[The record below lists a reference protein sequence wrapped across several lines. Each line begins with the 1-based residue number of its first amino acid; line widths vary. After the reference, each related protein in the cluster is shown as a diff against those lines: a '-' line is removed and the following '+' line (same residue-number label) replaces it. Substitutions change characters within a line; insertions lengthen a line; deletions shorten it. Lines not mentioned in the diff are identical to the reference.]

1 MALFLAGAGV
11 VALEILLTRVFSVVT
26 WYHFASMAIAVSM
39 FGISVGGLLPY
50 LLRRGVAERDRF
62 TGVPARLGMALAAAS
77 SLFTILP
84 YGILLLFAR
93 NPLWAS
99 RLLSIFHQTYYEPFR
114 GTAARIS
121 SASDTL
127 QVGALLLLFSLP
139 FMGAGAIFA
148 LAFTDRGKEGRT
160 YLSVMA
166 GSAAGVAAYLA
177 AMRAGSGP
185 AAFLFVAAL
194 FSLSAA
200 SFAWKRPNQPRDGD
214 VPAKSTHRSG
224 EIDLLRRSVPVPR
237 FSSPRFSVAGCLVCA
252 VFLALFGFLE
262 ARYGFAEIRFAR
274 GRYEPGMLWS
284 RWDGVSRVAVYPV
297 SGEEST
303 KAWGVSPRYA
313 GPAPEQIGMVVDDTG
328 YTALFGTGRS
338 PESMA
343 AFRGNVASA
352 AYHVREGARALIIG
366 PGGGKDI
373 LCALS
378 SGAGSVTAVEVNPL
392 VVRAA
397 DEVFG
402 EFTGRPYRMPGVR
415 AVVAEG
421 RNFLASDRTRYDV
434 LQMTQVFGRV
444 PPSAGAFTMSED
456 HLHTVEAF
464 RGYLSHLSDDGI
476 LTITRF
482 LHERRVWRILALA
495 REALALQGSPDPAL
509 HVVAVRDRGIV
520 NFLIRRTPWTTTD
533 LAATHR
539 FSETMGF
546 SVLFSPDRP
555 ATGLPARILRG
566 EDDPRDRPFD
576 FSAPTDDRPFYYYTL
591 RPEAFLSPEVRRGG
605 EFEDR
610 AVAMLRGFLISAG
623 GLCLLFLIVPGAL
636 LSRREP
642 GASPVASSVY
652 MFLVGLAYVVW
663 EIVMIRRLALLF
675 GAPVLSLAVGLF
687 LILAFSAAGG
697 YLAGRPE
704 TRIRGVR
711 MAAGTVAGT
720 AWLFLAGTALG
731 AFAGVSVPVRVLVA
745 AVYVLPPSLL
755 MGRFFPTGLR
765 RYATRGGGTTPFLFA
780 ANGAASV
787 LGAAFTQALSLN
799 AGYGA
804 TTVAG
809 GVLYAVCAGFLVFRG
824 EAGANG

>member
-1 MALFLAGAGV
+1 VALFLAGAGV

-50 LLRRGVAERDRF
+50 LLRRGVSVSERF
-62 TGVPARLGMALAAAS
+62 TGVPPRMGMLLSIAS
-77 SLFTILP
+77 SLFTLLP
-84 YGILLLFAR
+84 YCVLLLFAR
-93 NPLWAS
+93 YPLWAS
-99 RLLSIFHQTYYEPFR
+99 RLLSIFHQPYYEPFR
-114 GTAARIS
+114 GTAARLS
-121 SASDTL
+121 PATDTL

-139 FMGAGAIFA
+139 FVGAGAIFA
-148 LAFTDRGKEGRT
+148 LAFSDRGREGKT

-200 SFAWKRPNQPRDGD
+200 AFAYQPQN
-214 VPAKSTHRSG
+214 
-224 EIDLLRRSVPVPR
+224 VPVPR
-237 FSSPRFSVAGCLVCA
+237 SSASRFSVVGISLCAAVLV
-252 VFLALFGFLE
+252 LFGFLE

-284 RWDGVSRVAVYPV
+284 RWDAVSRVAVYPV

-328 YTALFGTGRS
+328 YTALFGMGKS
-338 PESMA
+338 SESMA

-378 SGAGSVTAVEVNPL
+378 SGARSVTAVEVNPL

-397 DEVFG
+397 DGVFG

-476 LTITRF
+476 LTISRF

-495 REALALQGSPDPAL
+495 RQGLALRGSQDPAR
-509 HVVAVRDRGIV
+509 HVVALRDRGIV
-520 NFLIRRTPWTTTD
+520 NFLIRRTPWTAAD
-533 LAATHR
+533 LAAVHR
-539 FSETMGF
+539 FSEAMGF

-566 EDDPRDRPFD
+566 EEDPRDRPFD

-591 RPEAFLSPEVRRGG
+591 RPEAFLSAEVRRGG

-610 AVAMLRGFLISAG
+610 AVTMLRGFLFSAG
-623 GLCLLFLIVPGAL
+623 GLCLVFLIVPGAL

-642 GASPVASSVY
+642 DASPVAAPLY

-663 EIVMIRRLALLF
+663 EIVMIKRLALLF

-697 YLAGRPE
+697 YLAGRPG
-704 TRIRGVR
+704 TRFRGGW
-711 MAAGTVAGT
+711 MLAGTVAGT

-731 AFAGVSVPVRVLVA
+731 AFAGSPLPARVLVA
-745 AVYVLPPSLL
+745 AGYVLPPSLL

-765 RYATRGGGTTPFLFA
+765 RYAMRGGGTTPFLFA

-787 LGAAFTQALSLN
+787 LGAALTQALALN
-799 AGYGA
+799 AGYG
-804 TTVAG
+804 TTTIVG
-809 GVLYAVCAGFLVFRG
+809 GILYALCAGFLLFRRESG
-824 EAGANG
+824 AAG

>member
-1 MALFLAGAGV
+1 MGIFLAGAGV

-39 FGISVGGLLPY
+39 FGISAGGLLPY
-50 LLRRGVAERDRF
+50 LLRRGVGENDRF
-62 TGVPARLGMALAAAS
+62 TGVPARLGTRLAAAS
-77 SLFTILP
+77 SVFTVLP
-84 YGILLLFAR
+84 YAILLAFAR
-93 NPLWAS
+93 YPLWAG
-99 RLLSIFHQTYYEPFR
+99 RLLSIFHQPYYEPFR
-114 GTAARIS
+114 GAATRIS
-121 SASDTL
+121 PVADTL
-127 QVGALLLLFSLP
+127 QIGALLLLFSLP
-139 FMGAGAIFA
+139 FVGAGAIFA
-148 LAFTDRGKEGRT
+148 LAFTRREKAGRT
-160 YLSVMA
+160 YLYVMA
-166 GSAAGVAAYLA
+166 GSAAGVAGYLG

-185 AAFLFVAAL
+185 ASFLFVAAL

-200 SFAWKRPNQPRDGD
+200 SFALRPRSQPRNRPGFA
-214 VPAKSTHRSG
+214 VPWFAAA
-224 EIDLLRRSVPVPR
+224 
-237 FSSPRFSVAGCLVCA
+237 VALV
-252 VFLALFGFLE
+252 LFGFLE

-274 GRYEPGMLWS
+274 GRYEPEMLWS
-284 RWDGVSRVAVYPV
+284 RWDAVSRVAVYPV

-313 GPAPEQIGMVVDDTG
+313 GPAPGQIGMVVDDTG
-328 YTALFGTGRS
+328 YTALFGTGKS

-352 AYHVREGARALIIG
+352 AYHVREGASALIIG

-378 SGAGSVTAVEVNPL
+378 SGARSVTAVEVNPL
-392 VVRAA
+392 VVQAA

-402 EFTGRPYRMPGVR
+402 EFTGRPYRMAGVR

-421 RNFLASDRTRYDV
+421 RNFLESDRTRYDV

-482 LHERRVWRILALA
+482 LHERRVWRILSLA
-495 REALALQGSPDPAL
+495 RQGLALRGFPDPSPHIVAL
-509 HVVAVRDRGIV
+509 RDRGLV
-520 NFLIRRTPWTTTD
+520 NFLIRRTPWTATD
-533 LAATHR
+533 LVAVRR
-539 FSETMGF
+539 FSDAMGF

-555 ATGLPARILRG
+555 ATGLPARVLRG
-566 EDDPRDRPFD
+566 MEDPRDLPFD

-591 RPEAFLSPEVRRGG
+591 RPEAFLSAGVGRGE

-610 AVAMLRGFLISAG
+610 AVTMLRGFLFSAG
-623 GLCLLFLIVPGAL
+623 GLCLAFLIVPGAL
-636 LSRREP
+636 LSRSEP
-642 GASPVASSVY
+642 DASPFAAGTF

-663 EIVMIRRLALLF
+663 EIVMIKRLALLF
-675 GAPVLSLAVGLF
+675 GTPVFSLAAGLF

-697 YLAGRPE
+697 YFAGRPGA
-704 TRIRGVR
+704 RSGGGW
-711 MAAGTVAGT
+711 MLAGTAAGT
-720 AWLFLAGTALG
+720 AWLVLFGPMLG
-731 AFAGVSVPVRVLVA
+731 KFAGVPLPARVLIA
-745 AVYVLPPSLL
+745 AGYALPPSFL

-765 RYATRGGGTTPFLFA
+765 RYGTGRGGTIPFLFA

-787 LGAAFTQALSLN
+787 LGAAFTQAFSLN
-799 AGYGA
+799 AGYAA
-804 TTVAG
+804 TTIAG
-809 GVLYAVCAGFLVFRG
+809 GAIYAAASAFLVFREEG
-824 EAGANG
+824 RSAG

>member
-11 VALEILLTRVFSVVT
+11 IALEILLTRVFSVVT

-50 LLRRGVAERDRF
+50 LLRGGIAEHDRF
-62 TGVPARLGMALAAAS
+62 TGVPARLGMALAASS
-77 SLFTILP
+77 SLLTILP
-84 YGILLLFAR
+84 YGVLLLFAR
-93 NPLWAS
+93 YPQWAS
-99 RLLSIFHQTYYEPFR
+99 RLLSVFHQPYYEPFR
-114 GTAARIS
+114 GTAVGVSPA
-121 SASDTL
+121 ADTM

-139 FMGAGAIFA
+139 FVGAGAIFA
-148 LAFTDRGKEGRT
+148 LAFSGRGREGKT

-194 FSLSAA
+194 FSLSAVA
-200 SFAWKRPNQPRDGD
+200 FARQQRD
-214 VPAKSTHRSG
+214 
-224 EIDLLRRSVPVPR
+224 VPVPR
-237 FSSPRFSVAGCLVCA
+237 SSAPRFSVVGFSVCA
-252 VFLALFGFLE
+252 ALLLLFGFLE

-274 GRYEPGMLWS
+274 GRYEPAMLWS
-284 RWDGVSRVAVYPV
+284 RWDAVSRVAVYPV

-328 YTALFGTGRS
+328 YTALFGMGKS
-338 PESMA
+338 SESMA

-378 SGAGSVTAVEVNPL
+378 SGARSVTAVEVNPL

-397 DEVFG
+397 DKVFG

-464 RGYLSHLSDDGI
+464 RGYLSHLSDGGI

-482 LHERRVWRILALA
+482 LHERRAWRILALA
-495 REALALQGSPDPAL
+495 REGLALRGSPDPAP
-509 HVVAVRDRGIV
+509 HVVALRDRGIV
-520 NFLIRRTPWTTTD
+520 NFLIRRTPWTATD
-533 LAATHR
+533 LAALHR

-566 EDDPRDRPFD
+566 EEDPRDRPFD

-591 RPEAFLSPEVRRGG
+591 LPEAFLSAEVRRGG

-610 AVAMLRGFLISAG
+610 AVTMLRGFLFSAG
-623 GLCLLFLIVPGAL
+623 GLCLVFLIVPGAL

-642 GASPVASSVY
+642 DASPVAAPIY

-663 EIVMIRRLALLF
+663 EIVMIKRLALLF
-675 GAPVLSLAVGLF
+675 GTPVLSLAAGLF

-697 YLAGRPE
+697 YLAGRPG
-704 TRIRGVR
+704 TRFRGGW
-711 MAAGTVAGT
+711 MPAGAAACT
-720 AWLFLAGTALG
+720 AWLSLAGSALG
-731 AFAGVSVPVRVLVA
+731 AFAGSPLPARVLVA

-787 LGAAFTQALSLN
+787 LGAALTQALALN
-799 AGYGA
+799 AGYG
-804 TTVAG
+804 TTTIVG
-809 GVLYAVCAGFLVFRG
+809 GILYAVCAGFLLFRR
-824 EAGANG
+824 EAGAAG

>member
-1 MALFLAGAGV
+1 VALFLAAAGV
-11 VALEILLTRVFSVVT
+11 LALEILLTRVFSVVT
-26 WYHFASMAIAVSM
+26 WYHFASMAIAVAM
-39 FGISVGGLLPY
+39 FGISAGGLVPY
-50 LLRRGVAERDRF
+50 LLRRGGAKQEGF
-62 TGVPARLGMALAAAS
+62 GGVPPRLGTVLTGAS
-77 SLFTILP
+77 ALFTIVP
-84 YGILLLFAR
+84 YGVLLLFAR
-93 NPLWAS
+93 YPLWAG
-99 RLLSIFHQTYYEPFR
+99 RILSIFHQPFYEPFQS
-114 GTAARIS
+114 AAAQVS
-121 SASDTL
+121 PASDML

-139 FMGAGAIFA
+139 FVGAGAVFA
-148 LAFTDRGKEGRT
+148 LAFSERGREGKT
-160 YLSVMA
+160 YLSVMG

-200 SFAWKRPNQPRDGD
+200 AFAFHPRNRQPQNRDVHKTPPEQGRRWGARVSHFWGSFVN
-214 VPAKSTHRSG
+214 
-224 EIDLLRRSVPVPR
+224 VPVLGLLL
-237 FSSPRFSVAGCLVCA
+237 AA
-252 VFLALFGFLE
+252 VFLVLLGFLE

-274 GRYEPGMLWS
+274 GRYEPGMLWN
-284 RWDGVSRVAVYPV
+284 RWDAVSRVAVYPV

-328 YTALFGTGRS
+328 YTALFGMGKS
-338 PESMA
+338 PDSMA

-352 AYHVREGARALIIG
+352 AYHVRGGASALIIG

-378 SGAGSVTAVEVNPL
+378 SGARSVTAVEVNPL

-402 EFTGRPYRMPGVR
+402 EFTGRPYRMAGVR
-415 AVVAEG
+415 AVVGEG
-421 RNFLASDRTRYDV
+421 RNFLASDRSRYDV

-464 RGYLSHLSDDGI
+464 RGYLSHLSDGGI

-495 REALALQGSPDPAL
+495 RQALASRGSPDPAL
-509 HVVAVRDRGIV
+509 HVVALRDRGIV
-520 NFLIRRTPWTTTD
+520 NFLIRRTPWTAAD
-533 LAATHR
+533 LAAVRR
-539 FSETMGF
+539 FSAAMGF
-546 SVLFSPDRP
+546 SVLFSPDLP

-566 EDDPRDRPFD
+566 EEDPRDRPFD

-591 RPEAFLSPEVRRGG
+591 RPEAFLSAEVRRGG

-610 AVAMLRGFLISAG
+610 AVTMLRGFLFSAG
-623 GLCLLFLIVPGAL
+623 GLCLVFLIVPGAL

-642 GASPVASSVY
+642 DASLVAAPLY
-652 MFLVGLAYVVW
+652 MFLAGLAYVVW
-663 EIVMIRRLALLF
+663 EIVMIKRLALLF
-675 GAPVLSLAVGLF
+675 GTPVFSLAAGLF
-687 LILAFSAAGG
+687 LILAFSAVGG
-697 YLAGRPE
+697 YLAGRPG
-704 TRIRGVR
+704 TRFRGGGTL
-711 MAAGTVAGT
+711 AGAVAGT

-731 AFAGVSVPVRVLVA
+731 EFAGSPLPARMLVA
-745 AVYVLPPSLL
+745 AAYVLPPSLL
-755 MGRFFPTGLR
+755 MGCFFPTGLR
-765 RYATRGGGTTPFLFA
+765 RYAARGGGTTPFLFA

-787 LGAAFTQALSLN
+787 LGAAFTQALTLN

-809 GVLYAVCAGFLVFRG
+809 GILYAVCAGFLLFRG
-824 EAGANG
+824 AGGTPG

>member
-50 LLRRGVAERDRF
+50 LLRRSVSGRERF

-84 YGILLLFAR
+84 YGVLLLFAR
-93 NPLWAS
+93 YPLWAS
-99 RLLSIFHQTYYEPFR
+99 RLLSIFHQPYYEPFR

-121 SASDTL
+121 PATDTL

-139 FMGAGAIFA
+139 FVGAGAIFA
-148 LAFTDRGKEGRT
+148 LAFSDRGREGRT
-160 YLSVMA
+160 YLCVMG

-200 SFAWKRPNQPRDGD
+200 AFAW
-214 VPAKSTHRSG
+214 
-224 EIDLLRRSVPVPR
+224 RSVPVLR
-237 FSSPRFSVAGCLVCA
+237 FSVPRFSVVGFSICA
-252 VFLALFGFLE
+252 AFLALFGFLE

-284 RWDGVSRVAVYPV
+284 RWDAVSRVAVYPV

-328 YTALFGTGRS
+328 YTALFGMGKS
-338 PESMA
+338 SESMA

-378 SGAGSVTAVEVNPL
+378 SGARSVTAVEVNPH
-392 VVRAA
+392 VVLAA
-397 DEVFG
+397 DVVFG
-402 EFTGRPYRMPGVR
+402 EFTGSPYRMPGVR

-464 RGYLSHLSDDGI
+464 REYLSHLSDDGI

-495 REALALQGSPDPAL
+495 RQGLALLGSPDPAR
-509 HVVAVRDRGIV
+509 HVVALRDRGIV
-520 NFLIRRTPWTTTD
+520 NFLIRRTPWTAAD
-533 LAATHR
+533 LAAMHR
-539 FSETMGF
+539 FS
-546 SVLFSPDRP
+546 
-555 ATGLPARILRG
+555 
-566 EDDPRDRPFD
+566 
-576 FSAPTDDRPFYYYTL
+576 
-591 RPEAFLSPEVRRGG
+591 
-605 EFEDR
+605 
-610 AVAMLRGFLISAG
+610 
-623 GLCLLFLIVPGAL
+623 
-636 LSRREP
+636 
-642 GASPVASSVY
+642 
-652 MFLVGLAYVVW
+652 
-663 EIVMIRRLALLF
+663 
-675 GAPVLSLAVGLF
+675 
-687 LILAFSAAGG
+687 
-697 YLAGRPE
+697 
-704 TRIRGVR
+704 
-711 MAAGTVAGT
+711 
-720 AWLFLAGTALG
+720 
-731 AFAGVSVPVRVLVA
+731 
-745 AVYVLPPSLL
+745 
-755 MGRFFPTGLR
+755 
-765 RYATRGGGTTPFLFA
+765 
-780 ANGAASV
+780 
-787 LGAAFTQALSLN
+787 
-799 AGYGA
+799 
-804 TTVAG
+804 
-809 GVLYAVCAGFLVFRG
+809 
-824 EAGANG
+824 

>member
-1 MALFLAGAGV
+1 MAIFLSGAGV

-50 LLRRGVAERDRF
+50 LLHRGVAGHDRF
-62 TGVPARLGMALAAAS
+62 TGVPPRVGVLLSVAS
-77 SLFTILP
+77 GIFTFLP
-84 YGILLLFAR
+84 YGVLLLFAR
-93 NPLWAS
+93 YPLWAS
-99 RLLSIFHQTYYEPFR
+99 RLLSIFHQPYYEPFR
-114 GTAARIS
+114 GAAAGLS
-121 SASDTL
+121 PVTDTL

-139 FMGAGAIFA
+139 FVGAGAIFA
-148 LAFTDRGKEGRT
+148 LAFSDRGREGKT

-166 GSAAGVAAYLA
+166 GSAAGVVAYLA

-200 SFAWKRPNQPRDGD
+200 AFALKPPTQS
-214 VPAKSTHRSG
+214 KSRN
-224 EIDLLRRSVPVPR
+224 VPVPR
-237 FSSPRFSVAGCLVCA
+237 FSGPGFSVVGFSVCA
-252 VFLALFGFLE
+252 VILVLFGFLE

-284 RWDGVSRVAVYPV
+284 RWDAVSRVAVYPV

-328 YTALFGTGRS
+328 YTALFGMGKS

-352 AYHVREGARALIIG
+352 AYHVREGANALVIG

-378 SGAGSVTAVEVNPL
+378 SGARSVTAVEVNPL
-392 VVRAA
+392 VVQAA
-397 DEVFG
+397 DEAFG
-402 EFTGRPYRMPGVR
+402 EFTGAPYRMPGVR

-495 REALALQGSPDPAL
+495 RQGLAREGSPDPAR
-509 HVVAVRDRGIV
+509 HVVALRDRGIV
-520 NFLIRRTPWTTTD
+520 NFLIRRAPWTPAD
-533 LAATHR
+533 LAAVHR

-566 EDDPRDRPFD
+566 EEDPRDRPFD

-591 RPEAFLSPEVRRGG
+591 RPEAFLSAEFRRGG

-610 AVAMLRGFLISAG
+610 AVTMLRGFLVSAG
-623 GLCLLFLIVPGAL
+623 GLCLVFLIVPGAL

-642 GASPVASSVY
+642 DASPVAASVY

-675 GAPVLSLAVGLF
+675 GTPVLSLAAGLF

-697 YLAGRPE
+697 YLAGRPG
-704 TRIRGVR
+704 TRFRGGW
-711 MAAGTVAGT
+711 MLAGTIAGT

-731 AFAGVSVPVRVLVA
+731 AFAGSPLPARVLVA
-745 AVYVLPPSLL
+745 AGYVLPPSLL

-787 LGAAFTQALSLN
+787 LGAALTQALALN

-804 TTVAG
+804 TTVFG
-809 GVLYAVCAGFLVFRG
+809 GFLYAVCAGFLLFRR
-824 EAGANG
+824 EAEVAG

>member
-1 MALFLAGAGV
+1 MALFLAAAGV
-11 VALEILLTRVFSVVT
+11 LALEILLTRVFSVVT
-26 WYHFASMAIAVSM
+26 WYHFASMAIAVAM
-39 FGISVGGLLPY
+39 FGLSAGGLLPY
-50 LLRRGVAERDRF
+50 LLRRGGSKQDGF
-62 TGVPARLGMALAAAS
+62 GGVSPRLGMALAGAS
-77 SLFTILP
+77 ALFTIVP
-84 YGILLLFAR
+84 YGVLLLFAR
-93 NPLWAS
+93 YPLWAS
-99 RLLSIFHQTYYEPFR
+99 RLLSIFHQPFYEPFQ
-114 GTAARIS
+114 GAAAQVS
-121 SASDTL
+121 PASDTL

-139 FMGAGAIFA
+139 FVGAGAVFA
-148 LAFTDRGKEGRT
+148 LAFSERGREGKT
-160 YLSVMA
+160 YLSVLG

-194 FSLSAA
+194 FLLSAA
-200 SFAWKRPNQPRDGD
+200 AFAWQPLNRD
-214 VPAKSTHRSG
+214 VPEDSPNCSG
-224 EIDLLRRSVPVPR
+224 EINRVLRNVPVLR
-237 FSSPRFSVAGCLVCA
+237 FSPSRFSVPGLLVAA
-252 VFLALFGFLE
+252 VLLVLFGFIE

-284 RWDGVSRVAVYPV
+284 RWDAVSRVAVYPV

-313 GPAPEQIGMVVDDTG
+313 GPAPEQVGMVVDDTG
-328 YTALFGTGRS
+328 YTALFGMGKS
-338 PESMA
+338 SESMS

-352 AYHVREGARALIIG
+352 AYHVREGARALVIG

-378 SGAGSVTAVEVNPL
+378 SGARSVTAVEVNPL

-397 DEVFG
+397 DEAFG

-464 RGYLSHLSDDGI
+464 HGYLSHLSDDGI

-482 LHERRVWRILALA
+482 LHERRVWRILALS
-495 REALALQGSPDPAL
+495 RQALALRGSPDPAL
-509 HVVAVRDRGIV
+509 HVVALRDRGIV
-520 NFLIRRTPWTTTD
+520 NFLIRRTPWTAPD
-533 LAATHR
+533 LAAMRR
-539 FSETMGF
+539 FSATMGF
-546 SVLFSPDRP
+546 SVLFSPDLP

-566 EDDPRDRPFD
+566 EEDPLDRPFD

-591 RPEAFLSPEVRRGG
+591 RPEAFLSAKVRRGG

-610 AVAMLRGFLISAG
+610 AVTMLRGFLFSAG
-623 GLCLLFLIVPGAL
+623 GLSLVFLVVPGAL

-642 GASPVASSVY
+642 DASLVAAPLY
-652 MFLVGLAYVVW
+652 MFLVGLGYVVW
-663 EIVMIRRLALLF
+663 EIVMIKRLALLF
-675 GAPVLSLAVGLF
+675 GTPVLSLAAGLF

-697 YLAGRPE
+697 YLAGRPG
-704 TRIRGVR
+704 TRVRGGR
-711 MAAGTVAGT
+711 MLAGAVAGT
-720 AWLFLAGTALG
+720 AWLFLAGTSLG
-731 AFAGVSVPVRVLVA
+731 AFAGSTMPVRVLVA
-745 AVYVLPPSLL
+745 AGYVLPPSLL

-787 LGAAFTQALSLN
+787 LGAAFTQALTLN

-809 GVLYAVCAGFLVFRG
+809 GVIYAVCAGFLLFRG
-824 EAGANG
+824 GEGLPG

>member
-26 WYHFASMAIAVSM
+26 WYHFASMAIAVAM

-50 LLRRGVAERDRF
+50 LLRRGIAGSDRF
-62 TGVPARLGMALAAAS
+62 AGVPPRVGTLLSVAS
-77 SLFTILP
+77 AIFTLLP
-84 YGILLLFAR
+84 YCVLLLFAR
-93 NPLWAS
+93 YPLWAS
-99 RLLSIFHQTYYEPFR
+99 RLLSIFHQPYYEPFR
-114 GTAARIS
+114 GTAAGVFP
-121 SASDTL
+121 AADTL
-127 QVGALLLLFSLP
+127 QVGALLLLLSLP
-139 FMGAGAIFA
+139 FVGAGAIFA
-148 LAFTDRGKEGRT
+148 LAFSVRGREGTT
-160 YLSVMA
+160 YLSVMG

-185 AAFLFVAAL
+185 AAFLFVSAL

-200 SFAWKRPNQPRDGD
+200 AFAWQSRNRN
-214 VPAKSTHRSG
+214 V
-224 EIDLLRRSVPVPR
+224 SVPRSSVPW
-237 FSSPRFSVAGCLVCA
+237 FSVAAFSLCA
-252 VFLALFGFLE
+252 VLLVLFGFLE

-284 RWDGVSRVAVYPV
+284 RWDAVSRVAVYPV

-328 YTALFGTGRS
+328 YTALFGMGKS
-338 PESMA
+338 AESMA

-378 SGAGSVTAVEVNPL
+378 SGARSVTAVEVNPL
-392 VVRAA
+392 VVQAA
-397 DEVFG
+397 DEAFG
-402 EFTGRPYRMPGVR
+402 EFTGGPYRMPGVL

-421 RNFLASDRTRYDV
+421 RNFLAADRTRYDV

-495 REALALQGSPDPAL
+495 RQGLALRGSPDPAR
-509 HVVAVRDRGIV
+509 HVVALRDRGIV
-520 NFLIRRTPWTTTD
+520 NFLIRRAPWTPAD
-533 LAATHR
+533 LAAVHR

-555 ATGLPARILRG
+555 ATGLPARILGG
-566 EDDPRDRPFD
+566 EEDPRDRPFD
-576 FSAPTDDRPFYYYTL
+576 FSAPTDDRPFFYYTL
-591 RPEAFLSPEVRRGG
+591 RPEAFLSAEVRRGG

-610 AVAMLRGFLISAG
+610 AVTVLRGFLVSAG
-623 GLCLLFLIVPGAL
+623 GLCLVFLIVPGAL

-642 GASPVASSVY
+642 DASPVAASVY

-675 GAPVLSLAVGLF
+675 GSPVLSLAAGLF

-697 YLAGRPE
+697 YLAGRPG
-704 TRIRGVR
+704 TRFRGGW
-711 MAAGTVAGT
+711 MLAGTVAGT
-720 AWLFLAGTALG
+720 AWIFLAGTAIG
-731 AFAGVSVPVRVLVA
+731 KFAGSPLPARVLVA
-745 AVYVLPPSLL
+745 AAYLLPPSLL

-765 RYATRGGGTTPFLFA
+765 RYASRGGGTTPFLFA

-787 LGAAFTQALSLN
+787 LGAALTQALALN
-799 AGYGA
+799 AGYGT
-804 TTVAG
+804 TTVFG
-809 GVLYAVCAGFLVFRG
+809 GSLYAVCAGFLLFRREG
-824 EAGANG
+824 RAAG